1 MKLASGRPW
10 ARGPQFYSL
19 LLRLMGVVRS
29 TLRSRHPAPLL
40 PSKISL
46 SNFSSLSNSSSPLRL
61 LQASRYEKPSPTFTV
76 VNAFRI
82 WCALEKFSIFSPLS
96 NFPLSPLFFPTY
108 TDGIIFHNFHYIFAE
123 SICKNRVVSWSN
135 VRERNVR
142 SEWKKKVEEIGSIR
156 SRRDFGMVENKAK
169 HGKVK
174 VCCERNE
181 GGEWRWCKVSRGR
194 STSADR

>member
-1 MKLASGRPW
+1 MKLASGGRPW

-40 PSKISL
+40 PPKISL
-46 SNFSSLSNSSSPLRL
+46 SPISLPFPILLHPSAFYKRYETVANLYASTISNLMRVGKVFYLLVLIKLSLS
-61 LQASRYEKPSPTFTV
+61 
-76 VNAFRI
+76 
-82 WCALEKFSIFSPLS
+82 LS
-96 NFPLSPLFFPTY
+96 TFPTY
-108 TDGIIFHNFHYIFAE
+108 IDGIIFFITF
-123 SICKNRVVSWSN
+123 SQRVYVKIELYRGRT
-135 VRERNVR
+135 RERELIMFVQN
-142 SEWKKKVEEIGSIR
+142 EESGGETIR

-181 GGEWRWCKVSRGR
+181 GGNGDGARYPEAGARARTDKTR
-194 STSADR
+194 